1 MTSSTSDYNYPRIY
15 SADELRVV
23 CPMLRI
29 MHSLEL
35 IGLCRVRASG
45 YLDWGSEGYI
55 INVYDRFRSKKD
67 NMGNTGTPFLP

>member
-1 MTSSTSDYNYPRIY
+1 MSDNQHIY
-15 SADELRVV
+15 SAEDLRAI

-35 IGLCRVRASG
+35 IGLCRVRTSG

-55 INVYDRFRSKKD
+55 INIYDRFRGKKD
-67 NMGNTGTPFLP
+67 DVDDAGSSVQ